1 MDQTANPNGAPAGPC
16 PLPDLTRAVESVR
29 HRLLDVG
36 KRNKLINAPIGRE
49 RAKQLTIEDELSDEV
64 FKILYLQG
72 KSMTFQP
79 AKDDMP
85 VYSEHEDD
93 ESVFLPTFDV
103 GADPTVAE
111 RHSDKKLQT
120 RLAADGLQ
128 KKSLTLFRDAQTLEE
143 EQGIS
148 VLFLALGF
156 LSWFESESSEIER
169 FAPLILLPV
178 DLVRDSA
185 RGRFRLV
192 LRDEDL
198 DPNLSLRAML
208 TGDFGLTLPN
218 FPEEGEWL
226 PTEYFSRVQ
235 SSVSSQPRWRVRPNT
250 IELSFFSFAK
260 FLMWK
265 DLDPDVLKE
274 NDGGNVLLGRVLV
287 GGFEREPGI
296 FAPDENLDM
305 RFSNPRDLGHILDA
319 DTSQTQVIAAARG
332 GRNLVVQGPPGTGK
346 SQTIANMIAGAA
358 ADGKTVLFIAEKR
371 AALDVVHDRIEECGL
386 GPLCLELHSHKASR
400 RHIYGELRR
409 TLELGEPTAVNE
421 THYAR
426 VRTVRDELNEMSA
439 LLHRVDEVS
448 GETPYVVIGKIAE
461 LDEAGYSR
469 ADFRIPGA
477 DSWDDDDFGK
487 RADAVKVLAD
497 LTSKHGSER
506 EHVWRGTRKRLN
518 QLDRRSLA
526 ELLQIGVLRLD
537 KARSSLREAAESAG
551 VACGESA
558 AATVDVAEHLDA
570 LNAMPGTV
578 PALLNAEIVL
588 EHPALVLGLIEAV
601 AASQALRKR
610 LVTEV
615 AEDAL
620 DLEWSDVRMEIAR
633 RGRSWFR
640 WLSGSYRTAVGR
652 LRSFYR
658 RELPRQMDGR
668 LATLDGLIEY
678 RRLIQKIARDTHLG
692 RGVFGVAWQEAE
704 TDIGGS
710 LDASRWVALRADKLE
725 SGSAVKRQVESVP
738 HGLDAGKMAVNL
750 RQTSAEWTDVWNRI
764 EEILDLDVDV
774 AFGVG
779 RIEDVDF
786 AAIRSRIASWN
797 SQSQTM
803 EGWHRLYAAAR
814 AVSDLGLD
822 EIRNRVADGRLSNTD
837 ASAMLIFV
845 RAESIWDRM
854 RSEEPRLE
862 SIDGEERS
870 RKIEEFKNLDQQL
883 QGLASQEVALWHF
896 NSLPAGSAGQIG
908 IVRGEVAKKTRHMRI
923 RQLLERAGEAV
934 QAIKPV
940 FLMSPLSV
948 AQYLKPGGL
957 TFDLLLIDEA
967 SQVPP
972 ADALGAMMRCRQ
984 VVVVGD
990 QKQLPPTSFFDRQTG
1005 SDEDD
1010 LDSDDIEEIKA
1021 GQVGDMESILSLCE
1035 SRAMTGGML
1044 RWHYRSRH
1052 PSLIAV
1058 SNHEFYD
1065 NTLVCPPSP
1074 DRAGSDSGLSLV
1086 HVKGAYDRG
1095 RKRDNPR
1102 EAQVVAE
1109 QVLDHARE
1117 HPDETLG
1124 VVALSVAQRD
1134 TIRNTLEFMRAEY
1147 PELDAFCKE
1156 GRSDAFF
1163 VKNLENV
1170 QGDERDVIFISIG
1183 YGKDAD
1189 GYLAQ
1194 NFGPV
1199 SSEGG
1204 ERRLNVLFTRA
1215 RTRCR
1220 VFSAIKHSDI
1230 RVDATKRAGARV
1242 LKRYLKYAETGELD
1256 IPVIGDGAMES
1267 PFEEAVAQ
1275 ALQNHG
1281 YRVAAQVG
1289 SSRFRIDLAVYDPD
1303 DEGRFLL
1310 AVECDGARYHSSSW
1324 ARERDRLRQIVLEQK
1339 GWTFHR
1345 IWSTDWFYDRET
1357 ELRKLLEAIERA
1369 RVHNDVA
1376 YVDENLSAGTEVERL
1391 EPTAPTAQKGDP
1403 YVEADFPIQGI
1414 DAVELHEAA
1423 IRVLAECVTLVVET
1437 EGPIHVEEVGRRLSR
1452 LWGYQ
1457 RAGSR
1462 IQSRVKSAADSAVRL
1477 KRIRRPDGDAPGFL
1491 DVCDRTGEVPIRDRS
1506 DVRSQTLR
1514 NVEMI
1519 SLLEIKEGILSS
1531 VNRNIGINPV
1541 ECAKEVSIVLG
1552 YKSLRADLR
1561 NRIRMVAGKMVER
1574 GDLQMSGEEL
1584 RIPEVRAGTSH
1595 RGK

>member
-1 MDQTANPNGAPAGPC
+1 M
-16 PLPDLTRAVESVR
+16 
-29 HRLLDVG
+29 
-36 KRNKLINAPIGRE
+36 
-49 RAKQLTIEDELSDEV
+49 
-64 FKILYLQG
+64 
-72 KSMTFQP
+72 
-79 AKDDMP
+79 
-85 VYSEHEDD
+85 
-93 ESVFLPTFDV
+93 
-103 GADPTVAE
+103 
-111 RHSDKKLQT
+111 
-120 RLAADGLQ
+120 
-128 KKSLTLFRDAQTLEE
+128 
-143 EQGIS
+143 
-148 VLFLALGF
+148 
-156 LSWFESESSEIER
+156 
-169 FAPLILLPV
+169 
-178 DLVRDSA
+178 
-185 RGRFRLV
+185 
-192 LRDEDL
+192 
-198 DPNLSLRAML
+198 
-208 TGDFGLTLPN
+208 
-218 FPEEGEWL
+218 
-226 PTEYFSRVQ
+226 
-235 SSVSSQPRWRVRPNT
+235 
-250 IELSFFSFAK
+250 
-260 FLMWK
+260 
-265 DLDPDVLKE
+265 
-274 NDGGNVLLGRVLV
+274 
-287 GGFEREPGI
+287 
-296 FAPDENLDM
+296 
-305 RFSNPRDLGHILDA
+305 
-319 DTSQTQVIAAARG
+319 
-332 GRNLVVQGPPGTGK
+332 QGPPGTGK

-371 AALDVVHDRIEECGL
+371 AALDVVHDRIEKCGL

-400 RHIYGELRR
+400 KHIYGELKR

-421 THYAR
+421 TCYAR
-426 VRTVRDELNEMSA
+426 VRAVRDELNDLSA

-448 GETPYVVIGKIAE
+448 GETPYAVIGKIAE
-461 LDEAGYSR
+461 LDEGGYSR

-477 DSWDDDDFGK
+477 GSWNDDDLGK
-487 RADAVKVLAD
+487 RSKAVNVLAD
-497 LTSKHGSER
+497 LTSKHGGER
-506 EHVWRGTRKRLN
+506 EHVWRGTQKRLN

-526 ELLQIGVLRLD
+526 EQLQSGVLRLD
-537 KARSSLREAAESAG
+537 KARSSLREAAECAG
-551 VACGESA
+551 VACGDTA
-558 AATVDVAEHLDA
+558 AATADVAHHLDA

-578 PALLNAEIVL
+578 PALLNADVVVR
-588 EHPALVLGLIEAV
+588 HPALVLGLIDAV
-601 AASQALRKR
+601 AAAQVLRKR

-615 AEDAL
+615 VEDAL
-620 DLEWSDVRMEIAR
+620 DLDWREARMEIAR

-652 LRSFYR
+652 LRAAYR
-658 RELPRQMDGR
+658 RELPRQLGRR
-668 LATLDGLIEY
+668 LATIDRLIEY
-678 RRLIQKIARDTHLG
+678 RRLFQEIARDTHLG
-692 RGVFGVAWQEAE
+692 TGVFGVAWREE
-704 TDIGGS
+704 DTDLGGS
-710 LDASRWVALRADKLE
+710 LDAARWIALQADKLD
-725 SGSAVKRQVESVP
+725 SGCAVKRQVESVP
-738 HGLDAGKMAVNL
+738 HGLDAGKMAEDL
-750 RQTSAEWTDVWNRI
+750 RHAWADWTDVWNNI
-764 EEILDLDVDV
+764 EEILDLDVNV
-774 AFGVG
+774 AFGVD
-779 RIEDVDF
+779 RIEDVGF
-786 AAIRSRIASWN
+786 ADLRARITSWN
-797 SQSQTM
+797 SQSHAM
-803 EGWHRLYAAAR
+803 EGWHRLDAAAR
-814 AVSDLGLD
+814 LVSELGLD
-822 EIRNRVADGRLSNTD
+822 EIRNRVADGRLCTD
-837 ASAMLIFV
+837 HASAMLEFV
-845 RAESIWDRM
+845 RAEAIWDRM

-883 QGLASQEVALWHF
+883 HGLASQEVALFHF
-896 NSLPAGSAGQIG
+896 NSLPIGSAGQIG

-972 ADALGAMMRCRQ
+972 ADALGAIMRCRQ

-990 QKQLPPTSFFDRQTG
+990 QKQLPPTSFFDRQIG
-1005 SDEDD
+1005 SEDD
-1010 LDSDDIEEIKA
+1010 DVDSDDIEDIKA

-1035 SRAMTGGML
+1035 SRAMAGGRL

-1074 DRAGSDSGLSLV
+1074 DRAGRDTGLSLV
-1086 HVKGAYDRG
+1086 HVDGAYDRG
-1095 RKRDNPR
+1095 RKRNNPR

-1109 QVLDHARE
+1109 KVLDHARE

-1156 GRSDAFF
+1156 GRKDAFF

-1220 VFSAIKHSDI
+1220 VFSAIRHTDI

-1256 IPVIGDGAMES
+1256 IPVISDDAMES

-1357 ELRKLLEAIERA
+1357 QLRKLLDAIERA
-1369 RVHNDVA
+1369 KVYNDVGG
-1376 YVDENLSAGTEVERL
+1376 VDRNLTVESEVERL
-1391 EPTAPTAQKGDP
+1391 PPTAPTAPKGVR
-1403 YVEADFPIQGI
+1403 YVEADFAIQGF
-1414 DAVELHEAA
+1414 DSVKLHEAG
-1423 IRVLAECVTLVVET
+1423 IPVLAEYVARVVEI

-1462 IQSRVKSAADSAVRL
+1462 IQSRVKSAAESAVRL
-1477 KRIRRPDGDAPGFL
+1477 KRIRRVDDDARAFL
-1491 DVCDRTGEVPIRDRS
+1491 DVCERTGKVPVRDRT

-1514 NVEMI
+1514 NVEML
-1519 SLLEIKEGILSS
+1519 SMLEIEEGILLS
-1531 VNRNIGINPV
+1531 VDRNIGINPD
-1541 ECAKEVSIVLG
+1541 ECAKEVSTVLG

-1561 NRIRMVAGKMVER
+1561 NRIQLVARKMVER

-1584 RIPEVRAGTSH
+1584 RISEVRDVTSH
-1595 RGK
+1595 RDE